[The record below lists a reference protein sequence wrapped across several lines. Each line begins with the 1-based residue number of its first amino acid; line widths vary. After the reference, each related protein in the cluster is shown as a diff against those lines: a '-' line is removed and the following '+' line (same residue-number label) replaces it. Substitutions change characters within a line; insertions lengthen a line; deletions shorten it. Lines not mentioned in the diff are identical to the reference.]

1 VKSVEETTVNV
12 RTKILLLSSVA
23 FLCFYGFGIAQTDEG
38 VQVGAASS
46 PAEAVGASSASSPL
60 IYGLLP
66 FLVLL
71 ISGLISWYLDRRKK
85 SN

>member
-1 VKSVEETTVNV
+1 MNV
-12 RTKILLLSSVA
+12 RTKILLISSVA
-23 FLCFYGFGIAQTDEG
+23 FLCFYVFGIAQADQG
-38 VQVGAASS
+38 VEIGASSSSADAIGAASDF
-46 PAEAVGASSASSPL
+46 SPL
-60 IYGLLP
+60 AYGLLP